1 MFLLS
6 GDKRDLYVSTNGG
19 TNWHSHSLPGV
30 VQDFMLSSVNKA
42 HMVLVTGEKKVW
54 NEIV

>member
-30 VQDFMLSSVNKA
+30 VQDFILSSVNKA
-42 HMVLVTGEKKVW
+42 HMVLVTGEKKV
-54 NEIV
+54 